1 MRTRPFLLLLLA
13 GVTFGLSFSHQVFA
27 GTLSQLG
34 YGRWVTVHKVYDGDT
49 FKTRAGEKV
58 RLLGIN
64 TPEIAHGGKP
74 GQPLGKK
81 AKKELLSL
89 IQGKLVRLEFDK
101 DKQDKYGRLL
111 AHVYLRDGTWINAQM
126 IERGWAHQ
134 YIFAPNFHHADM
146 LLKKEQAARQKKS
159 GIWNTPRFELLKSNQ
174 ANEALI
180 GQFRLISGNVVSIG
194 KKRWGFKLGK
204 LSISVPRA
212 YRKWFK
218 TPPKLKKNDKVIV
231 HGTIRISNKGN
242 LYLALHSPYDLE
254 IIKQ

>member
-1 MRTRPFLLLLLA
+1 MRTHSFLLLMLA
-13 GVTFGLSFSHQVFA
+13 GVTSGLFFNDQTFA

-34 YGRWVTVHKVYDGDT
+34 SSRWVTVNKVYDGDT
-49 FKTRAGEKV
+49 FKTRAGEKI

-81 AKKELLSL
+81 ARQKLLSL
-89 IQGKLVRLEFDK
+89 IQGKLVRIEFDK

-134 YIFAPNFHHADM
+134 YIFAPNFRHADM

-159 GIWNTPRFELLKSNQ
+159 GIWNTPRFERLESKQVS
-174 ANEALI
+174 EKLI
-180 GQFRLISGNVVSIG
+180 GQFRLISGHVVSIG

-204 LSISVPRA
+204 LSISIPRA

-218 TPPKLKKNDKVIV
+218 TPLKLKKNDRVIV
-231 HGTIRISNKGN
+231 HGTIRISNKGK